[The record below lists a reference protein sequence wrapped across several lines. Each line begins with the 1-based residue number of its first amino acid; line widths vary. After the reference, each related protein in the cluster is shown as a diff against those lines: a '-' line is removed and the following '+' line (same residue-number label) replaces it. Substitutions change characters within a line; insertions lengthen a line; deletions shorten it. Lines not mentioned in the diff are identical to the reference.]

1 MDYLRSARV
10 SRIQKK
16 IPNTTIR
23 NQMQEEQNIWTELH
37 QGNWNDVG
45 TSLEWI
51 IYVGGKTP
59 TSGHRTLGKEVE
71 DRNNHAVAK

>member
-1 MDYLRSARV
+1 
-10 SRIQKK
+10 
-16 IPNTTIR
+16 
-23 NQMQEEQNIWTELH
+23 MQEEQNIWTELH